1 MNKSILKKQIKQMN
15 SKVTEW
21 ISQMRDTYEIEIR
34 VNELNDN
41 YKLDYRNLFD
51 TISELK
57 RNNSETKT
65 IAKHLQNAESE
76 IELLKAQS
84 CNCHTNTQKE
94 NKNATTPKE
103 SGKKEYSETIV
114 TNAMFNEQTSQ
125 ILLDIRNSQLQLIAY
140 QALDTILA
148 TGLHYTHVQAL
159 ITSILIK
166 KGNEYS
172 QETDRYSNFIED
184 DITIPQAIKNYQ
196 QKHIRWLLDY
206 QDGKIQANIL
216 LILEHCIDIINY
228 SILLKVWEKYNA
240 NI

>member
-1 MNKSILKKQIKQMN
+1 MKKSKLKKQIKEMQKHARLSMMERADIDQIN
-15 SKVTEW
+15 
-21 ISQMRDTYEIEIR
+21 
-34 VNELNDN
+34 
-41 YKLDYRNLFD
+41 KLLFD
-51 TISELK
+51 G
-57 RNNSETKT
+57 
-65 IAKHLQNAESE
+65 LQIQIDE
-76 IELLKAQS
+76 LKAQP
-84 CNCHTNTQKE
+84 CTCHANTQKP
-94 NKNATTPKE
+94 NPNATTATETAKN
-103 SGKKEYSETIV
+103 TIV

-148 TGLHYTHVQAL
+148 TGLQYTHIQSL

-206 QDGKIQANIL
+206 KSGKIQANIL

-228 SILLKVWEKYNA
+228 SILLKVWEKYNG
-240 NI
+240 

>member
-1 MNKSILKKQIKQMN
+1 MKKAIEKLKKQLKAEVIELATAINEDRKQIN
-15 SKVTEW
+15 GLS
-21 ISQMRDTYEIEIR
+21 
-34 VNELNDN
+34 N
-41 YKLDYRNLFD
+41 KLGNLKTDCKIDYRNLYD
-51 TISELK
+51 ALTHLQVQ
-57 RNNSETKT
+57 TKT
-65 IAKHLQNAESE
+65 I
-76 IELLKAQS
+76 
-84 CNCHTNTQKE
+84 HTNTQKP
-94 NKNATTPKE
+94 NSNATTSPETAKN
-103 SGKKEYSETIV
+103 TIV

-148 TGLHYTHVQAL
+148 TGLHYTHIQAL
-159 ITSILIK
+159 ITSTLIK

-172 QETDRYSNFIED
+172 QETDRYSNFIEE

-228 SILLKVWEKYNA
+228 SILLKVWEKFNA
-240 NI
+240 I

>member
-1 MNKSILKKQIKQMN
+1 MKKSKLKKQIK
-15 SKVTEW
+15 
-21 ISQMRDTYEIEIR
+21 
-34 VNELNDN
+34 
-41 YKLDYRNLFD
+41 
-51 TISELK
+51 ELK
-57 RNNSETKT
+57 DMSERIEKLGKKYETKSVVYANSIRKHAHQISDIIT
-65 IAKHLQNAESE
+65 ILE
-76 IELLKAQS
+76 
-84 CNCHTNTQKE
+84 
-94 NKNATTPKE
+94 NATASPKTAKIDIYGDLTKAYHE
-103 SGKKEYSETIV
+103 SYKQTFPELTNTIV

-148 TGLHYTHVQAL
+148 TGLQYTHIQSL

-228 SILLKVWEKYNA
+228 SILLKVWEKFNG
-240 NI
+240 